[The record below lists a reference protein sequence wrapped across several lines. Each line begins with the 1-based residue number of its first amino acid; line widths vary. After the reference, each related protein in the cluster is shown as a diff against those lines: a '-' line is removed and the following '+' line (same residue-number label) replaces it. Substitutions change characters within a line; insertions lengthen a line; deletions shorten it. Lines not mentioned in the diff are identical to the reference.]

1 MAEAYLTQ
9 SPRTAWRVYDGEA
22 VILCPDS
29 STLNTLNAVGTL
41 IWESADGKTPAS
53 AIVARICEEFDVDPE
68 RARRDITDFIAKLS
82 ARGLLTVSETI
93 RQAPK
98 RRRAH
103 GKA

>member
-1 MAEAYLTQ
+1 MPEAYLTQ

-22 VILCPDS
+22 VILWPDD

-41 IWESADGKTPAS
+41 IWESADGKSPVS

-68 RARRDITDFIAKLS
+68 RAERDTMAFVAKLR

-93 RQAPK
+93 EQVP
-98 RRRAH
+98 
-103 GKA
+103 

>member
-1 MAEAYLTQ
+1 MPEAYLTQ

-22 VILCPDS
+22 VVLWPDD

-41 IWESADGKTPAS
+41 IWESADGKSPLS

-68 RARRDITDFIAKLS
+68 RAEQDTMAFTAKLR

-93 RQAPK
+93 QQAP
-98 RRRAH
+98 
-103 GKA
+103 

>member
-9 SPRTAWRVYDGEA
+9 SPRTAWRIYDGEA

-41 IWESADGKTPAS
+41 IWESADGKTPTS

-68 RARRDITDFIAKLS
+68 QAERDTMASIAKLRE
-82 ARGLLTVSETI
+82 RGLLTVSETLQ
-93 RQAPK
+93 QAP
-98 RRRAH
+98 
-103 GKA
+103 